1 MKELI
6 LGLRGWSFGPESERT
21 DYGPDRAYLGP
32 DRADLKPD
40 LKPGGR
46 TDRRT
51 DGRTS
56 VNSPLCPT
64 GHRPFGAAA
73 QKKTSPNHHCS
84 TPTFSSVSLV
94 VDTTS
99 SSSLFLQLLAISS
112 FAASKNKSSLV
123 ECHATLHPAVLLCHL
138 VCQLVGSLLDSG
150 PEGADD
156 LSSHKSQ
163 YKSHIW

>member
-64 GHRPFGAAA
+64 GHWPFGVPL
-73 QKKTSPNHHCS
+73 TMCNP
-84 TPTFSSVSLV
+84 LM
-94 VDTTS
+94 TS
-99 SSSLFLQLLAISS
+99 SYLQHIS
-112 FAASKNKSSLV
+112 A
-123 ECHATLHPAVLLCHL
+123 
-138 VCQLVGSLLDSG
+138 
-150 PEGADD
+150 
-156 LSSHKSQ
+156 
-163 YKSHIW
+163 

>member
-1 MKELI
+1 MAARVCKYH
-6 LGLRGWSFGPESERT
+6 RT
-21 DYGPDRAYLGP
+21 VKKKKIKGKFVRKHLNQIP
-32 DRADLKPD
+32 
-40 LKPGGR
+40 
-46 TDRRT
+46 
-51 DGRTS
+51 
-56 VNSPLCPT
+56 SP
-64 GHRPFGAAA
+64 AEEKSNA
-73 QKKTSPNHHCS
+73 
-84 TPTFSSVSLV
+84 LV

-138 VCQLVGSLLDSG
+138 VCQLVGPLLDSG